1 MVSYFDIVRKTF
13 MDMVPKTIMAFL
25 VNKAKGAQHAQRAGD
40 PCPAIITASDH
51 LLCVLHHRAAAMP
64 RPTEEIQNELVAQ
77 LYKENLLADLLRESG
92 DIAQRRQNCSE
103 MRTLLQRALQI
114 VTEVRDY
121 NAFK

>member
-1 MVSYFDIVRKTF
+1 
-13 MDMVPKTIMAFL
+13 
-25 VNKAKGAQHAQRAGD
+25 
-40 PCPAIITASDH
+40 
-51 LLCVLHHRAAAMP
+51 MP